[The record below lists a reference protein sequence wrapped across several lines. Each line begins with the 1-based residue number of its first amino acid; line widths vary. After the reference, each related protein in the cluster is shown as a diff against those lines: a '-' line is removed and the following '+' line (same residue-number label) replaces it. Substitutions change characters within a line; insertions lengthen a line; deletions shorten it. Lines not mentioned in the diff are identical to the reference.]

1 MERKYNFKNYRGQHK
16 LRKTLNP
23 KEARKER
30 GKKTGIDRTN
40 RKHKIMILIK
50 NEIYQQ

>member
-30 GKKTGIDRTN
+30 EKKNGYRQD
-40 RKHKIMILIK
+40 KQKA
-50 NEIYQQ
+50 